1 MEHDDAGAP
10 HPGEHQDDG
19 SAARLGEM
27 FRTQDGPPSYVV
39 ELAKLSF
46 GLRTVDAE
54 LAALVADSGV
64 DADAVAVR
72 AGGPD
77 DGSRLLTFE
86 VGDPAGAGQMV
97 AVEVEISGVGRH
109 RRLLGQL
116 HPAVPATIE
125 VRQPAAAVPRT
136 VQADDLGRFLVEQL
150 TAGPFSLTCHRPG
163 QRPVVTAWASAD

>member
-1 MEHDDAGAP
+1 VEHDDTGTP
-10 HPGEHQDDG
+10 RPGEHQDDG

-27 FRTQDGPPSYVV
+27 FRTQDGPPPYVV

-86 VGDPAGAGQMV
+86 VGEPAGAGQTA

-125 VRQPAAAVPRT
+125 VRQPAAGPRT
-136 VQADDLGRFLVEQL
+136 VDADDLGRFLVEQM
-150 TAGPFSLTCHRPG
+150 APGPFSLTCHRPG
-163 QRPVVTAWASAD
+163 RRPVVTAWASAD

>member
-1 MEHDDAGAP
+1 
-10 HPGEHQDDG
+10 
-19 SAARLGEM
+19 M
-27 FRTQDGPPSYVV
+27 FRTQDGPPPYAV

-72 AGGPD
+72 AGEPD

-86 VGDPAGAGQMV
+86 VGDPAAAGQTA

-116 HPAVPATIE
+116 HPPVPATIE
-125 VRQPAAAVPRT
+125 VRQPAAPGPRT
-136 VQADDLGRFLVEQL
+136 VDADELGRFLVEEMA
-150 TAGPFSLTCHRPG
+150 AGPFSLTCHRAG
-163 QRPVVTAWASAD
+163 LRPVVTAWASAD